1 MVKFPS
7 ARQLVRQDGGVTA
20 SRDERGRP
28 GWPMAAHQLASAYS
42 DLETLTVNQAT
53 PSVSTTIHDSVT
65 NLPPPVAGDPLGSK
79 VYDTA
84 TVTGIPGFTPTG
96 TVTYNFYNSAT
107 PVYGTTVP
115 STTETVTLAAD
126 GTVPNSAVTAALA
139 AGSYSYIAVYSGDTN
154 YKGSTSLVE
163 PLTVIPGPVNLDG
176 PRIIRVLRYGYH
188 MQPTTLVLEFD
199 QPLDPVP
206 ATDVHNYHITGPAG
220 RSIAIASA
228 QYDLSTDM
236 VALHPTKRI
245 YLFATY
251 TLTVSGTGPNGLT
264 DTDGRLL
271 DGNDDGKPGGNFK
284 TTITRR
290 NLVLGSPPTRSI
302 TSRIPAYQKGR
313 PIPPKDPLH
322 KGRSWQL

>member
-1 MVKFPS
+1 MATDSNYIGATS
-7 ARQLVRQDGGVTA
+7 A
-20 SRDERGRP
+20 
-28 GWPMAAHQLASAYS
+28 
-42 DLETLTVNQAT
+42 N
-53 PSVSTTIHDSVT
+53 
-65 NLPPPVAGDPLGSK
+65 
-79 VYDTA
+79 
-84 TVTGIPGFTPTG
+84 
-96 TVTYNFYNSAT
+96 
-107 PVYGTTVP
+107 
-115 STTETVTLAAD
+115 
-126 GTVPNSAVTAALA
+126 
-139 AGSYSYIAVYSGDTN
+139 
-154 YKGSTSLVE
+154 E
-163 PLTVIPGPVNLDG
+163 PLTVIPGPVNPDG
-176 PRIIRVLRYGYH
+176 PRIIRVLRFGIH
-188 MQPTTLVLEFD
+188 HQPTTLVLEFD

-206 ATDVHNYHITGPAG
+206 AIDVHNYHITGPAG

-228 QYDLSTDM
+228 QYDPSTD
-236 VALHPTKRI
+236 VVTLHPTKRI
-245 YLFATY
+245 NLHYTY